1 MRKNFTMNIRK
12 FIKESI
18 ERAMMQENEGQTITG
33 ADILNY
39 FPFDKLPEDR
49 QQVDWKNRGVN
60 GWGEIH
66 VPAIDGNGLSTMHG
80 KDDVMSYLQQFSSK
94 FGEEPMFVLN
104 PSGLWF
110 DKIKVI
116 NPKYTESKNAVSNA
130 ISQFGTEGD

>member
-1 MRKNFTMNIRK
+1 MRKNFAMNIRK
-12 FIKESI
+12 FIKESV

-39 FPFDKLPEDR
+39 FPFDTLPEDR
-49 QQVDWKNRGVN
+49 QQVDWKNKGVN
-60 GWGEIH
+60 GWGEVH
-66 VPAIDGNGLSTMHG
+66 VPAVDGNGLVNMLG
-80 KDDVMSYLQQFSSK
+80 KDDIMSYLQQFSSK

-110 DKIKVI
+110 DKIKVV
-116 NPKYTESKNAVSNA
+116 NPKYTGEKNDLSNA